1 MFNRRR
7 SLMAL
12 NAGIVSLWFLA
23 GAGSA
28 ATAAAQSPSDQTT
41 SAVRRAIQRLPDYG
55 VFDHIAFTIDR
66 GAVTLI
72 GYAVEEKLRADAEAA
87 VKQASSVEDVVN
99 RIEVLPV
106 SQYDDRIRWATF
118 YRIYTDDFL
127 SRYVPGGARQVLDEL
142 RSQQYFPGIRPAG
155 PYPIRIIVKNGRTTL
170 LGVVD
175 SAADRRIAGVRAR
188 EVTGAFEV
196 ENALTL
202 ARERGK

>member
-1 MFNRRR
+1 MFSRR
-7 SLMAL
+7 SLIAL
-12 NAGIVSLWFLA
+12 DAALIGFVFLGA
-23 GAGSA
+23 AGSV
-28 ATAAAQSPSDQTT
+28 TPAAAQSAADETT
-41 SAVRRAIQRLPDYG
+41 NSVRRLLQRLPNYG
-55 VFDHIAFTIDR
+55 VFDYIAFTVDR
-66 GAVTLI
+66 GTVTLA
-72 GYAVEEKLRADAEAA
+72 GYAVEEKLRADVEAA
-87 VKQASSVEDVVN
+87 VKQASGVEGVVN
-99 RIEVLPV
+99 NIEVLPV

-127 SRYVPGGARQVLDEL
+127 SRYVPGGARQVIDEL
-142 RSQQYFPGIRPAG
+142 RSLQYFPGIRPAG

-202 ARERGK
+202 ARERGR